1 MRVRGATWLGQLGWM
16 MLGSVAGST
25 VALSVAVLVGVDD
38 LANAFVWLVVFL
50 AFSFALSVVLTLVPW
65 GGYLLG
71 SAISRRW
78 DGDRESTSLV
88 VGAVAALVVG
98 GAAIVISV
106 AIVDG
111 FGGVYIVP
119 VIGGLAGSVLAVTL
133 ARLPLDKRYDRR
145 YVKRERPDW
154 DASGHD

>member
-1 MRVRGATWLGQLGWM
+1 MRVRGSTGLAQLGWM
-16 MLGSVAGST
+16 ILGSAAGST
-25 VALSVAVLVGVDD
+25 VALSVVLFVGVDD
-38 LANAFVWLVVFL
+38 PAIAFGWIVSFL
-50 AFSFALSVVLTLVPW
+50 ALSVALSVVLTLVPW

-71 SAISRRW
+71 SVISRRW

-111 FGGVYIVP
+111 FTGVYIVP
-119 VIGGLAGSVLAVTL
+119 MLGGLAGAVLAVTL
-133 ARLPLDKRYDRR
+133 ARLPLDRR
-145 YVKRERPDW
+145 YARRHPPVAE
-154 DASGHD
+154 

>member
-1 MRVRGATWLGQLGWM
+1 MRVRGSTGLAQLGWM
-16 MLGSVAGST
+16 ILGSAAGST
-25 VALSVAVLVGVDD
+25 VALSVVLLVGVDD
-38 LANAFVWLVVFL
+38 PAIAFGWIVSFL
-50 AFSFALSVVLTLVPW
+50 ALSVALSVVLTLVPW

-71 SAISRRW
+71 SVISRRW

-111 FGGVYIVP
+111 FTGVYIVP
-119 VIGGLAGSVLAVTL
+119 MLGGLAGAVLAVTL
-133 ARLPLDKRYDRR
+133 ARLPLDRR
-145 YVKRERPDW
+145 YARRHPPVAE
-154 DASGHD
+154 

>member
-1 MRVRGATWLGQLGWM
+1 MRVRGSTGLAQLGWM
-16 MLGSVAGST
+16 ILGSAAGST
-25 VALSVAVLVGVDD
+25 VALSVVLLVGVDD
-38 LANAFVWLVVFL
+38 PAIAFGWIVSFL
-50 AFSFALSVVLTLVPW
+50 ALSVALSVVLTLVPW

-71 SAISRRW
+71 SVISRRW

-111 FGGVYIVP
+111 FTGFYIVP
-119 VIGGLAGSVLAVTL
+119 MLGGLAGAVLAVTL
-133 ARLPLDKRYDRR
+133 ARLPLDRR
-145 YVKRERPDW
+145 YARRHPPVAE
-154 DASGHD
+154 